1 MTGPVVVHC
10 VVWLAIKPVMS
21 LLAVCSVSSTV
32 TGVGLHLGQPV
43 EKTSENHAFLL
54 PAN

>member
-1 MTGPVVVHC
+1 MTGPGVVPH

-21 LLAVCSVSSTV
+21 LVAVCSVSSTV
-32 TGVGLHLGQPV
+32 TGVGLHVGQPV
-43 EKTSENHAFLL
+43 EKTSLNHSP